1 MGVALPTLAVL
12 CLSCSAAASDRS
24 RQCLTRN
31 IHRAMSNADEGIVE
45 HGPIW
50 CHSKRGQVLS
60 LAGQP
65 ITQIA
70 RRGPI
75 TGTMAG
81 GTNAAMHTIALRLQ
95 LRLRLR
101 LRLRLLLPLPLRPH
115 HLLLLI
121 AHAAPT
127 KRQP

>member
-1 MGVALPTLAVL
+1 
-12 CLSCSAAASDRS
+12 
-24 RQCLTRN
+24 
-31 IHRAMSNADEGIVE
+31 
-45 HGPIW
+45 
-50 CHSKRGQVLS
+50 
-60 LAGQP
+60 
-65 ITQIA
+65 
-70 RRGPI
+70 
-75 TGTMAG
+75 MAG